1 MLKKSSVSL
10 IFTGGNNKTVRRYSL
25 RLASEQ
31 KLPKLASSFWW
42 NLEVIVRPS
51 IAADDDKS
59 ELGIVSIRGLSDRT
73 WKTLVGVASGS
84 LSTSMRRSLHEEGFA
99 TYSAGK

>member
-1 MLKKSSVSL
+1 MA
-10 IFTGGNNKTVRRYSL
+10 RRYSL

-31 KLPKLASSFWW
+31 RLPKLASSIWW

-73 WKTLVGVASGS
+73 WKTLVGGEAQ
-84 LSTSMRRSLHEEGFA
+84 EEEMPA
-99 TYSAGK
+99 QERHRER